1 MTLISSFLTLKI
13 NRNHISMVTTV
24 LEWLATSTKM
34 VWTKII
40 IPTLDMS
47 RQNKIKTHQNLL

>member
-1 MTLISSFLTLKI
+1 MTLTSSFLTLKI

-34 VWTKII
+34 VWTEKKMI
-40 IPTLDMS
+40 T
-47 RQNKIKTHQNLL
+47 